1 MLWLLFKHGGI
12 LLKTQEEKRNG
23 KHENFFERLARER
36 NISVEE
42 MKDII
47 SARIEQGLH
56 DFDPEKCKL
65 WEAIPCVG
73 DVPTQEELL
82 KYAVEKIKE
91 IECEDLLKW

>member
-12 LLKTQEEKRNG
+12 LLKTQEEKR
-23 KHENFFERLARER
+23 K
-36 NISVEE
+36 S
-42 MKDII
+42 
-47 SARIEQGLH
+47 
-56 DFDPEKCKL
+56 

-73 DVPTQEELL
+73 DVPTQEEWL

>member
-12 LLKTQEEKRNG
+12 LLKTQEEKR
-23 KHENFFERLARER
+23 K
-36 NISVEE
+36 S
-42 MKDII
+42 
-47 SARIEQGLH
+47 
-56 DFDPEKCKL
+56 

-73 DVPTQEELL
+73 DVPTPEELL